1 MIRVCS
7 DGLSLCTDMVR
18 IGNSV
23 EKLHGSLI
31 RMGYH
36 PYKLEDFSS
45 LQGWGA
51 GVERAPVFRP
61 EMNRTPPYA
70 MNLNIL

>member
-1 MIRVCS
+1 ME
-7 DGLSLCTDMVR
+7 
-18 IGNSV
+18 V
-23 EKLHGSLI
+23 EEVPASAA
-31 RMGYH
+31 
-36 PYKLEDFSS
+36 
-45 LQGWGA
+45 LQCWGA

>member
-1 MIRVCS
+1 MIEIQPADYSACEDQEARFNVVV
-7 DGLSLCTDMVR
+7 T
-18 IGNSV
+18 GNGPISYQWS
-23 EKLHGSLI
+23 KNGSQI
-31 RMGYH
+31 AA
-36 PYKLEDFSS
+36 
-45 LQGWGA
+45 LQCWGA